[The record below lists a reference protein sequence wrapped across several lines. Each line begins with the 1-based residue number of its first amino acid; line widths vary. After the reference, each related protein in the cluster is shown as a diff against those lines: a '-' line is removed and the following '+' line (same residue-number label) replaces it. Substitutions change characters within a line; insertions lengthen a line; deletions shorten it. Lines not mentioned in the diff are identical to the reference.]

1 MGKRALCGAE
11 WSSLCCT
18 VGALQHLLSPTDL
31 LFTFAD
37 EPLQPSSS
45 HNDSVPSYCKNDE
58 GDIFLAAE
66 SWKPDVC
73 TSCVCLDSVISCYSE
88 SCPSV
93 SCERPVLRKG
103 QCCPYCIGKTKKKSP
118 FSCPE
123 TTNSLLTAIC
133 VDQLVIVKSVFLVDT
148 PHRPSVGHN
157 RRSKDVKGVFPR

>member
-1 MGKRALCGAE
+1 MGQSETHCVAQWVACSIFFSA
-11 WSSLCCT
+11 
-18 VGALQHLLSPTDL
+18 DL
-31 LFTFAD
+31 LFIFPD

-73 TSCVCLDSVISCYSE
+73 TSCVCMDSVISCYSE

-103 QCCPYCIGKTKKKSP
+103 QCCPYCIGKTKKKNPSFLP
-118 FSCPE
+118 V
-123 TTNSLLTAIC
+123 TTKSTLTAIC
-133 VDQLVIVKSVFLVDT
+133 LDQLIILKSVFLIDV
-148 PHRPSVGHN
+148 PHRINVVTSGGGKTW
-157 RRSKDVKGVFPR
+157 RMCSRDKAY